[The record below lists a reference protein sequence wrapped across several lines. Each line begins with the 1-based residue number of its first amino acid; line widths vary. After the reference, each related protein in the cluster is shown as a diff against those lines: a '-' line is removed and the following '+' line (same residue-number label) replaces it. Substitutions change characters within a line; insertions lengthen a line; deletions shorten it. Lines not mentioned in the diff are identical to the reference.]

1 VQELAYVPS
10 AALPLEDE
18 YLVKSHL
25 VAVSMSVRAYANS
38 ERRYAGMEVQTDLP
52 TRAAVLVVAN
62 PFPLDTPERMG
73 LFQPYNQR

>member
-25 VAVSMSVRAYANS
+25 VAVSMSVRVYANS

-62 PFPLDTPERMG
+62 PFPLDSPERMG

>member
-1 VQELAYVPS
+1 MPL

-52 TRAAVLVVAN
+52 TRAAVLVAN
-62 PFPLDTPERMG
+62 PFPLDSPERDACSNLRTG
-73 LFQPYNQR
+73 DSNL